1 MKEFLVQQAM
11 LFLQRGRTFH
21 LKMSIICYF
30 CMKYAIVS
38 WVSLYNS
45 ALHGEV
51 VYEATVQFT

>member
-11 LFLQRGRTFH
+11 LFLQRGHTFH
-21 LKMSIICYF
+21 LKLSIICYF
-30 CMKYAIVS
+30 CMKDAIVP

-45 ALHGEV
+45 VLHGEV